1 MMYKQ
6 TYRVEGEDTEGNEED
21 NEEEDLDRERGEDII
36 DNVMLGLRSREIR
49 DAAATHYALKGGC

>member
-36 DNVMLGLRSREIR
+36 DNVMLGLREIR
-49 DAAATHYALKGGC
+49 DAAATHYALKGGAN